1 MNEFDYINKYFKP
14 LTGNIGRN
22 LKDDAAVFKQNSNH
36 DLIISTDTLVEG
48 VHFFGTEHPA
58 DIAKKSL
65 RVNLSDMASMGAK
78 PLFYNLSLSIPK
90 NKVDFFIPNFYEGLK
105 EDQEIFNLELIGGDL
120 TSSPS
125 HINITITIFGQTQ
138 TGSSISRSGAKNGDL
153 LFVSG
158 VLGLSKIGLDNFN
171 KTSNHLSIAQ
181 KKYLI
186 PQPRVSLGLALNDI
200 VNSMID
206 ISDGLIQDAN
216 HLAVNSGLSVHIDL
230 NKIPCPDIQNIS
242 NDILLEAALYGGD
255 DYELLFSCDQ
265 EKELLIEKI
274 SKNNNIKITKIGYF
288 DIYKDEFLMF
298 QNNSEIP
305 KDKSYLHF

>member
-22 LKDDAAVFKQNSNH
+22 LKDDAAVFKQNANK

-90 NKVDFFIPNFYEGLK
+90 NKVDFFIPNFCKGLK

-125 HINITITIFGQTQ
+125 HINITITIFGQTR
-138 TGSSISRSGAKNGDL
+138 TGTSISRSGAKNGDF

-171 KTSNHLSIAQ
+171 KISNHLSIAQ

-186 PQPRVSLGLALNDI
+186 PQPRVSLGLLLNN
-200 VNSMID
+200 VANSMID
-206 ISDGLIQDAN
+206 ISDGLIQDAT
-216 HLAVNSGLSVHIDL
+216 HLAVNSGLCIHLDL
-230 NKIPCPDIQNIS
+230 DKIPMPHIQNVT
-242 NDILLEAALYGGD
+242 NNLLLESALYGGD
-255 DYELLFSCDQ
+255 DYELLFSCNQDQ
-265 EKELLIEKI
+265 EQKIKKI
-274 SKNNNIKITKIGYF
+274 SKEVNIKITKIGNF
-288 DIYKDEFLMF
+288 DIYEDKFLKF
-298 QNNSEIP
+298 KNNSEIP
-305 KDKSYLHF
+305 KNKSYLHF

>member
-22 LKDDAAVFKQNSNH
+22 LKDDAAVFKQNANE

-90 NKVDFFIPNFYEGLK
+90 NKVDFFIPNFCKGLK

-125 HINITITIFGQTQ
+125 HINITITIFGQTR
-138 TGSSISRSGAKNGDL
+138 TGTSISRSGAKNGDL

-181 KKYLI
+181 K
-186 PQPRVSLGLALNDI
+186 
-200 VNSMID
+200 
-206 ISDGLIQDAN
+206 
-216 HLAVNSGLSVHIDL
+216 
-230 NKIPCPDIQNIS
+230 NI
-242 NDILLEAALYGGD
+242 
-255 DYELLFSCDQ
+255 
-265 EKELLIEKI
+265 
-274 SKNNNIKITKIGYF
+274 
-288 DIYKDEFLMF
+288 
-298 QNNSEIP
+298 
-305 KDKSYLHF
+305 